1 MSELLYLTSAPPP
14 RCREHV
20 VSHRTA
26 PDYR

>member
-1 MSELLYLTSAPPP
+1 MSELLYLTSAPP